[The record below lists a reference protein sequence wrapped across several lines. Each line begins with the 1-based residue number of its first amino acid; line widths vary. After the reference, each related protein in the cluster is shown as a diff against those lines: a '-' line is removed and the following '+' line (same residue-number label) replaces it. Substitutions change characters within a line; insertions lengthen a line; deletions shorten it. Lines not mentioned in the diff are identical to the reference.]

1 MAGLFDYLDWRGDL
15 TFDEEEFN
23 EVDSMILA
31 WLSYAALDGIVP
43 SKCSETDTIT
53 IEEASAQFVKTH
65 DVDKILRETVSFT
78 KTSILMLQKLALS
91 RRFGALKLT
100 GFVNQIDYQKETQFC
115 AMTVLLQK
123 NRYAVVFRGTDD
135 HLISWKEDF
144 NMSFLPVIPAQNQAL
159 SYLEEVADCIR
170 GKLYVCGHSK
180 GGNLAVYAGVR
191 ASYRTRRKIL
201 EIYNHDGPGF
211 YDLNG
216 LGDAYEEML
225 PKIHSFV
232 PETAVVGMLLEQVG
246 EHVVVKS
253 SGKGLFQHDA
263 MSWEVLGPRFVTV
276 NSVSDTSR
284 VVNDILK
291 NWLREISNE
300 ERETFVD
307 TLYKILEASQ
317 ARSIDD
323 LNAEKGRI
331 ANVVLKELGGLS
343 KETKAML
350 GKTISSLFKEGNQ
363 VIKTNINNNKTKR
376 NK

>member
-1 MAGLFDYLDWRGDL
+1 MASLFDYLDWRGDL
-15 TFDEEEFN
+15 TLEEAEFN
-23 EVDSMILA
+23 EVDSLILA

-43 SKCSETDTIT
+43 VEYSETDTIT
-53 IEEASAQFVKTH
+53 IEEATKRFLKTH
-65 DVDKILRETVSFT
+65 DAEKILREVVSFT
-78 KTSILMLQKLALS
+78 KTSVLLLQRLAES
-91 RRFGALKLT
+91 PRFRNLRLT
-100 GFVNQIDYQKETQFC
+100 GFVNHIDYKKESQFC

-123 NRYAVVFRGTDD
+123 GRYAVVFRGTDEY
-135 HLISWKEDF
+135 LISWKEDL
-144 NMSFLPVIPAQNQAL
+144 NMSFLPVVPSQNMAL
-159 SYLEEVADCIR
+159 SYLEGVAERIR

-201 EIYNHDGPGF
+201 GIYNHDGPGF

-232 PETAVVGMLLEQVG
+232 PETAVVGMLLEPVG

-253 SGKGLFQHDA
+253 SVRGLSQHDA
-263 MSWEVLGPRFVTV
+263 MSWEVLGTRFVTV
-276 NSVSDTSR
+276 QSVSDTSR

-291 NWLREISNE
+291 SWLRGISNE
-300 ERETFVD
+300 ERAVFVD
-307 TLYKILEASQ
+307 TLYKILETTQ

-331 ANVVLKELGGLS
+331 ANVVLKEINGLD
-343 KETKAML
+343 KDTRTML
-350 GKTISSLFKEGNQ
+350 GKVLSALFREGNQ
-363 VIKTNINNNKTKR
+363 IIRTNRNNAKNK

>member
-15 TFDEEEFN
+15 TFDEAEFN

>member
-1 MAGLFDYLDWRGDL
+1 MAGLFEYLDWRGDL
-15 TFDEEEFN
+15 TFDEAEFN

-43 SKCSETDTIT
+43 TNCSETETIT

-91 RRFGALKLT
+91 RRFGPLKLT

-123 NRYAVVFRGTDD
+123 NRFAVVFRGTDD
-135 HLISWKEDF
+135 HLVSWKEDF

-159 SYLEEVADCIR
+159 NYLEEAADCIR

-232 PETAVVGMLLEQVG
+232 PETAVVGMLLEHVG

-263 MSWEVLGPRFVTV
+263 MSWEVLGPKFVTV

-300 ERETFVD
+300 ERDTFVD

>member
-15 TFDEEEFN
+15 TFDEAEFN

-43 SKCSETDTIT
+43 TECSEADSIT
-53 IEEASAQFVKTH
+53 IEEASMQFVKTH
-65 DVDKILRETVSFT
+65 DVNKILRETVSFT
-78 KTSILMLQKLALS
+78 KTSILMLQKLAES
-91 RRFGALKLT
+91 PRFRQLRLT
-100 GFVNQIDYQKETQFC
+100 GFVNRIDYKKEAQFC

-123 NRYAVVFRGTDD
+123 NRYAVVFRGTDEN
-135 HLISWKEDF
+135 LIGWKEDF
-144 NMSFLPVIPAQNQAL
+144 NMSFLPVVPAQNMAL
-159 SYLEEVADCIR
+159 SYLEEVADRIR

-211 YDLNG
+211 YDING
-216 LGDAYEEML
+216 LGDALEEML
-225 PKIHSFV
+225 PKIHSYV
-232 PETAVVGMLLEQVG
+232 PETAVVGMLLEHVG
-246 EHVVVKS
+246 EQVVVKS

-263 MSWEVLGPRFVTV
+263 MSWEVLGTKFVTV

-291 NWLREISNE
+291 NWLQEISNE

-307 TLYKILEASQ
+307 TLFRILDNTQ
-317 ARSIDD
+317 AKNIDD
-323 LNAEKGRI
+323 LNAEKGRL
-331 ANVVLKELGGLS
+331 ANAMLKEINGLG
-343 KETKAML
+343 KDTRAML
-350 GKTISSLFKEGNQ
+350 GKTIAALFKEGNQ
-363 VIKTNINNNKTKR
+363 VIKTNINNNK

>member
-1 MAGLFDYLDWRGDL
+1 MASLFDYLDWRGDL
-15 TFDEEEFN
+15 TFDEAEFN

-43 SKCSETDTIT
+43 ANCSETDTIT
-53 IEEASAQFVKTH
+53 IEEASGQFVKTH
-65 DVDKILRETVSFT
+65 DVEKILRETVSFT
-78 KTSILMLQKLALS
+78 KSSVLILQKLAIS
-91 RRFGALKLT
+91 RRFAQLRLT
-100 GFVNQIDYQKETQFC
+100 GFVNQIDYKKETQFC

-123 NRYAVVFRGTDD
+123 NRYAVVFRGTDE

-144 NMSFLPVIPAQNQAL
+144 NMSFLPVIPAQNMAV
-159 SYLEEVADCIR
+159 SYLEKVSDSIR

-211 YDLNG
+211 YDINS

-232 PETAVVGMLLEQVG
+232 PETAVVGMLLEHAG
-246 EHVVVKS
+246 EQKVVKS
-253 SGKGLFQHDA
+253 NNKGLLQHDA
-263 MSWEVLGPRFVTV
+263 ISWEVLGPKFVTV
-276 NSVSDTSR
+276 RSISDTSR
-284 VVNDILK
+284 MVNDILK
-291 NWLREISNE
+291 NWLNEISNE
-300 ERETFVD
+300 ERATFVD

-323 LNAEKGRI
+323 LNTEKGRI
-331 ANVVLKELGGLS
+331 ANVILKEFSGLS
-343 KETKAML
+343 KETKNML
-350 GKTISSLFKEGNQ
+350 GKTISALFKEGNQ
-363 VIKTNINNNKTKR
+363 VIKTNINNNKSK
-376 NK
+376 KK

>member
-15 TFDEEEFN
+15 TFDEAEFN

-43 SKCSETDTIT
+43 AECSETNTIT
-53 IEEASAQFVKTH
+53 IEEASAQFLKTH
-65 DVDKILRETVSFT
+65 DVDKILRESVSFT
-78 KTSILMLQKLALS
+78 KTSVLMLQKLAAS
-91 RRFGALKLT
+91 ERFRMLRLT
-100 GFVNQIDYQKETQFC
+100 GFVNQIDYKKETQFC

-123 NRYAVVFRGTDD
+123 NRYAVVFRGTDE

-144 NMSFLPVIPAQNQAL
+144 NMSFLPVIPAQNMAL
-159 SYLEEVADCIR
+159 SYLEDVADRIR

-201 EIYNHDGPGF
+201 DIYNHDGPGF
-211 YDLNG
+211 YDING

-225 PKIHSFV
+225 PRIHSFV
-232 PETAVVGMLLEQVG
+232 PETAVVGMLLERVG
-246 EHVVVKS
+246 EHKVVKS
-253 SGKGLFQHDA
+253 SNKGLLQHDA
-263 MSWEVLGPRFVTV
+263 MSWEVLGTKFVTV
-276 NSVSDTSR
+276 NSVSDASR

-291 NWLREISNE
+291 NWLKEISNE
-300 ERETFVD
+300 ERENFVD

-331 ANVVLKELGGLS
+331 ANVLLKEYNDLS
-343 KETKAML
+343 KETKNML
-350 GKTISSLFKEGNQ
+350 GKTISTLFREGNQ
-363 VIKTNINNNKTKR
+363 VIKTNRNNNKIK
-376 NK
+376 KK

>member
-15 TFDEEEFN
+15 TFEEAEFN

-43 SKCSETDTIT
+43 EKCSETDTIT
-53 IEEASAQFVKTH
+53 IEKAQEQFLKTH
-65 DVDKILRETVSFT
+65 DVEKILRDTVSFT
-78 KTSILMLQKLALS
+78 KNSVLMFKKLAAC
-91 RRFGALKLT
+91 RRFQSLKLT

-135 HLISWKEDF
+135 HLIAWKEDF

-159 SYLEEVADCIR
+159 SYLEEAADNIHGR
-170 GKLYVCGHSK
+170 VYVCGHSK

-225 PKIHSFV
+225 PKIRSFV
-232 PETAVVGMLLEQVG
+232 PETAVVGMLLETAG
-246 EHVVVKS
+246 EYVVVKS
-253 SGKGLFQHDA
+253 NNKGLFQHDA
-263 MSWEVLGPRFVTV
+263 MSWEVMGPKFVTLD
-276 NSVSDTSR
+276 SISDTSR
-284 VVNDILK
+284 LVNDILK
-291 NWLREISNE
+291 NWLKEISNE

-307 TLYKILEASQ
+307 TLYKILDATQ

-331 ANVVLKELGGLS
+331 ANVALKEIGELS
-343 KETKAML
+343 RETRTML
-350 GKTISSLFKEGNQ
+350 GKTIAALFKEGNQ
-363 VIKTNINNNKTKR
+363 VIKTNISSNR
-376 NK
+376 NKKK